1 MLLINYS
8 FRRTL
13 KLKTCPVTRQ
23 QLKHGWIIKT
33 LKPVT
38 VIVKQVINLQNKEK
52 SYKIF
57 PSSEGDGMFPKP
69 KLNLFTLFNEL
80 TSLSL

>member
-8 FRRTL
+8 FKRTL
-13 KLKTCPVTRQ
+13 KFKTCPVTIQ

-38 VIVKQVINLQNKEK
+38 AIVKQIINSKTKKK

-57 PSSEGDGMFPKP
+57 SPSEGDGVFPKS
-69 KLNLFTLFNEL
+69 KLNLFTLFNKL
-80 TSLSL
+80 TSLSS